1 MTPPATQLLDAGT
14 VSISPARFD
23 SDWRV
28 DDEGVL
34 HTGRSAPFA
43 ERVVVAAGQSGD
55 RP

>member
-1 MTPPATQLLDAGT
+1 MTRPTNQPLDAVT
-14 VSISPARFD
+14 VPPSRFD
-23 SDWRV
+23 SDWHV

-43 ERVVVAAGQSGD
+43 ECVVVANDCGGD

>member
-1 MTPPATQLLDAGT
+1 MTAPATQLLDAGT
-14 VSISPARFD
+14 VSPVRFD
-23 SDWRV
+23 SDWHV

-43 ERVVVAAGQSGD
+43 ERVVVAADQDGD